1 MEGREKCEI
10 KLTKPIIFQ
19 YGRKDCIPTNAERPF
34 ETWKE
39 EFSPMIHGSGEQ
51 ILSFM
56 AEHHKLSARDT
67 ISLMGI
73 HSVIVHPT
81 IPTQNEIEG
90 LRYKWIGTPYLGNIY
105 YKEITGVPMYMKF
118 DDFWKGAYSSDT
130 QSPAVG
136 DKHGNPVGKTHFK

>member
-10 KLTKPIIFQ
+10 KLTKPTKFQ
-19 YGRKDCIPTNAERPF
+19 YGRKDCIPTNPERPF

-39 EFSPMIHGSGEQ
+39 EFSPMVHGSSEQ

-56 AEHHKLSARDT
+56 TDHHQLSARDT

-73 HSVIVHPT
+73 HSVIVHPV
-81 IPTQNEIEG
+81 IPTQNEIEA
-90 LRYKWIGTPYLGNIY
+90 LRYKWIGTPYLSNMY
-105 YKEITGVPMYMKF
+105 YKQITGVPLYMSF

-130 QSPAVG
+130 NPPAVG
-136 DKHGNPVGKTHFK
+136 DKDGNPIGKTNFK